1 MLQLITKLKHL
12 PHLAKMKEHKQFI
25 NSLTRK
31 QTYTTKLIRSKQ
43 ISSTPPTDTADDNT
57 IQQISSTTQTEL
69 IIPPH
74 SDDNQV
80 TDDDETMS
88 LDGKESAYTVSDS
101 DSDIETDDNQTGNN
115 QFDKLLENQSAK
127 DKPNSNLVFDE
138 ENPKVNLLAPP
149 LPQIDYPWNL
159 LPEYKNQYKVTPG
172 LIPNL
177 PISNDYVDASVD
189 DGHQAEPMS
198 RRHGSIPMNQVDP
211 SLLVTGFK
219 NIFQKYLKQKEA
231 DSSKGVESNIEASTS
246 GLQGDHFQTDS
257 HTDDT
262 TTETVLEH
270 EVVEAVVLPTAKK
283 PKVLNRYVYNNT
295 GKGKLSYDQWKQ
307 LQMNTQVDLSPGKSP
322 TLTFRKRDRLI
333 GGHDH
338 TPSTH
343 TVTNTSNINTT
354 QHDTVSHSQSYK
366 VPNFYNYPP
375 PSYAGNQDEDATP
388 RKQRRVTRGKYA
400 K

>member
-43 ISSTPPTDTADDNT
+43 IPSTPQTDTADDNT
-57 IQQISSTTQTEL
+57 VQQISSTTQTEL

-74 SDDNQV
+74 SNDNQV

-88 LDGKESAYTVSDS
+88 LDGEESAYTVSDS

-115 QFDKLLENQSAK
+115 QFDKLLENQSAQ

-189 DGHQAEPMS
+189 DAH
-198 RRHGSIPMNQVDP
+198 
-211 SLLVTGFK
+211 
-219 NIFQKYLKQKEA
+219 
-231 DSSKGVESNIEASTS
+231 
-246 GLQGDHFQTDS
+246 
-257 HTDDT
+257 
-262 TTETVLEH
+262 
-270 EVVEAVVLPTAKK
+270 
-283 PKVLNRYVYNNT
+283 
-295 GKGKLSYDQWKQ
+295 
-307 LQMNTQVDLSPGKSP
+307 
-322 TLTFRKRDRLI
+322 
-333 GGHDH
+333 
-338 TPSTH
+338 
-343 TVTNTSNINTT
+343 
-354 QHDTVSHSQSYK
+354 
-366 VPNFYNYPP
+366 
-375 PSYAGNQDEDATP
+375 
-388 RKQRRVTRGKYA
+388 
-400 K
+400 